1 MSARAPAGNV
11 NKKNGSDAAVD
22 NSERYKGDGVIVFIT
37 QVAAMSW
44 AETQHPEMTLAS
56 QSLEKTGFRSAI
68 QMEVEF
74 ALIGRTPKTMRASTN
89 SIASYTSWK
98 RDIFWGAPKYWGRRR
113 GRAPFCRYPAF
124 QSTHYSGRRMNGE
137 MMRPSSSDL
146 ERLATELE
154 GDLYFDETMRTL
166 YATDASVYR
175 EMPQAVA
182 LPKTEDDICKLVR
195 FARVHGTS
203 LIPRAAGTS
212 LAGQVVG
219 GGLVVDISRYLTR
232 ILEVDAAARRV
243 RVQPGVVRN
252 ELNLALAPHC
262 LFFAPETSTQ
272 NRCMIGGMV
281 GNNACGANSVVY
293 GSTRDHVIS
302 VRAVL
307 SDGSITEFGAL
318 SQEEFAAKS
327 RSDTLEALIYRKIDK
342 LLGDPENR
350 AEIAREFPKKSIHR
364 RNTGYAIDS
373 LAECTPFAPLGPPFN
388 FCRLLAGSEGTLAF
402 LTEITLSCEPLPP
415 RESALVCVHCTTID
429 EALQANLV
437 ALRHS
442 ARACELMDDNILECT
457 KTNIEQRQNR
467 FFVQGDPGAILAVEL
482 ASETREEVAA
492 LAATLETELR
502 VAGLGYHYPA
512 IWGPDQNRVW
522 NLRKAALGLLSNLP
536 GDAKPVAVIED
547 TAIDPEDLPAYVREF
562 DAILG
567 ARGLSAVHYA
577 HAGSGELH
585 LRPILNLKM
594 EEHRRLFRVIATE
607 VAHLVKRYGGSLSGE
622 HGDGRLRG
630 EFLPTM
636 VGKKNYALFREI
648 KYAWDPAGLF
658 NPGKITDTPPMD
670 GSLRYESGQAVREF
684 STVLSFADSR
694 GILRAAEQ
702 CNGSGDCRKSHL
714 MGGTMCPSF
723 MATRNERDTTRARA
737 NILREVLTRSPK
749 SNPFDSDEIAA
760 VMDLC
765 LSCKGCKSECPSNVD
780 IARLKAEWLQQYY
793 DARGVPFRSKLIAGF
808 SHAMAAA
815 QLAPGIYNFLVTNS
829 LTARWFKRL
838 AGFAQERS
846 MPQLN
851 ATTLRRWHRRHAN
864 KEGSFPNGSVFLFCD
879 EFTNFNDVGA
889 GIKAV
894 RLLNRLGYEI
904 IVPNHVDSGRA
915 QISKGLLRDAQRLA
929 IRNVELLKDVITD
942 ETPLI
947 GIEPS
952 AILGFRDEVPDLVP
966 GRLMDAARQLAKRSL
981 LVDEFIVREASRG
994 RIRREAFTLKSQEIR
1009 LHGHCHQKSLA
1020 SLTAT
1025 VKALE
1030 LPSNYKVKLI
1040 PSGCCGMAGS
1050 FGYEQE
1056 HYDLSMKVAELVLMP
1071 TVRSAA
1077 PETLIAAPGT
1087 SCRHQIKDCTG
1098 RIAQHPAEILHDA
1111 LVQEV

>member
-1 MSARAPAGNV
+1 M
-11 NKKNGSDAAVD
+11 
-22 NSERYKGDGVIVFIT
+22 E
-37 QVAAMSW
+37 
-44 AETQHPEMTLAS
+44 EHMT
-56 QSLEKTGFRSAI
+56 
-68 QMEVEF
+68 
-74 ALIGRTPKTMRASTN
+74 
-89 SIASYTSWK
+89 
-98 RDIFWGAPKYWGRRR
+98 
-113 GRAPFCRYPAF
+113 
-124 QSTHYSGRRMNGE
+124 
-137 MMRPSSSDL
+137 RPSPSAL

-154 GDLYFDETMRTL
+154 GDFHFDATMRTL

-182 LPKTEDDICKLVR
+182 LPRTENDICKLIR
-195 FARVHGTS
+195 FAREHQTS

-219 GGLVVDISRYLTR
+219 GGIVVDISRYLTR
-232 ILEVDAAARRV
+232 IVGIDAAARRV

-252 ELNLALAPHC
+252 ELNLALASHG

-307 SDGSITEFGAL
+307 ADGSIAEFGAL
-318 SQEEFAAKS
+318 SPQEFAAKS
-327 RSDTLEALIYRKIDK
+327 QSDTFEALLYRQMGE
-342 LLGDPENR
+342 LLGKAENR
-350 AEIAREFPKKSIHR
+350 EEITREFPKKSIHR

-373 LAECTPFAPLGPPFN
+373 LAECSPFVPDGPPFN

-402 LTEITLSCEPLPP
+402 LTEITLSCEALPP
-415 RESALVCVHCTTID
+415 RVSALVCVHCATID
-429 EALQANLV
+429 EALRANLV

-457 KTNIEQRQNR
+457 KANIEQRQNR
-467 FFVQGDPGAILAVEL
+467 FFVQGDPGAILAIEL
-482 ASETREEVAA
+482 AADTREEVAA
-492 LAATLETELR
+492 RAAGLESELR
-502 VAGLGYHYPA
+502 AAGLGYHYPVV
-512 IWGPDQNRVW
+512 WGADQNRVW
-522 NLRKAALGLLSNLP
+522 NLRKAALGLLSNIP

-547 TAIDPEDLPAYVREF
+547 TAIDPEDLPAFVREF
-562 DAILG
+562 DSILG
-567 ARGLSAVHYA
+567 GHGLAAVHYA

-585 LRPILNLKM
+585 LRPILNLKG
-594 EEHRRLFRVIATE
+594 EEHRRLFRVVATE
-607 VAHLVKRYGGSLSGE
+607 IAGLVKRYGGSLSGE

-630 EFLPTM
+630 EFLPFM

-648 KYAWDPAGLF
+648 KQKWDPSGLF

-670 GSLRYESGQAVREF
+670 ASLRYEPGQAVRELP
-684 STVLSFADSR
+684 TVLNFADSR

-714 MGGTMCPSF
+714 MGGTMCPSY

-749 SNPFDSDEIAA
+749 SNPFDSDEVAT

-780 IARLKAEWLQQYY
+780 VARLKAEWLQQYH
-793 DARGVPFRSKLIAGF
+793 DARGVPFRSKMIAGF
-808 SHAMAAA
+808 SSAMAAA
-815 QLAPGIYNFLVTNS
+815 QLAPGVYNFLVTNRITS
-829 LTARWFKRL
+829 RLFKRM
-838 AGFAQERS
+838 AGFALERS
-846 MPQLN
+846 MPRLY
-851 ATTLRRWHRRHAN
+851 ATTLRRWHQHHAN
-864 KEGSFPNGSVFLFCD
+864 KEGPFPNGRVFLFCD
-879 EFTNFNDVGA
+879 EFTNFNDVEA
-889 GIKAV
+889 GRKAV

-904 IVPNHVDSGRA
+904 IIPKHVDSGRA

-929 IRNVELLKDVITD
+929 IRNVELLKDLVTD
-942 ETPLI
+942 DTPMI

-966 GRLMDAARQLAKRSL
+966 AELIGAARELSKRAL
-981 LVDEFIVREASRG
+981 LIDEFITREAGRG
-994 RIRREAFTLKSQEIR
+994 RIRREAFTQELREIR

-1020 SLTAT
+1020 SLTPT
-1025 VKALE
+1025 VKSLE
-1030 LPSNYKVKLI
+1030 LPVNYKVKLI

-1056 HYDLSMKVAELVLMP
+1056 HYDVSMQVAELVLMP
-1071 TVRSAA
+1071 VVRSASA
-1077 PETLIAAPGT
+1077 ATLIAAPGT

-1098 RIAQHPAEILHDA
+1098 RIAQHPAEILYDA
-1111 LVQEV
+1111 LV

>member
-1 MSARAPAGNV
+1 MY
-11 NKKNGSDAAVD
+11 
-22 NSERYKGDGVIVFIT
+22 ER
-37 QVAAMSW
+37 
-44 AETQHPEMTLAS
+44 MT
-56 QSLEKTGFRSAI
+56 
-68 QMEVEF
+68 
-74 ALIGRTPKTMRASTN
+74 RTSP
-89 SIASYTSWK
+89 
-98 RDIFWGAPKYWGRRR
+98 
-113 GRAPFCRYPAF
+113 
-124 QSTHYSGRRMNGE
+124 
-137 MMRPSSSDL
+137 SDL

-154 GDLYFDETMRTL
+154 GDLHFDATMRTL

-182 LPKTEDDICKLVR
+182 LPKTEADICKLVR
-195 FARVHGTS
+195 FAREHGTS

-219 GGLVVDISRYLTR
+219 GGIVVDVSRYLTR
-232 ILEVDAAARRV
+232 IVEIDAVARRV

-252 ELNLALAPHC
+252 ELNLALAPHG

-293 GSTRDHVIS
+293 GSTRDHVVSI
-302 VRAVL
+302 RAVL
-307 SDGSITEFGAL
+307 SDSSIVEFETL
-318 SQEEFAAKS
+318 SPEEFAAKS
-327 RSDTLEALIYRKIDK
+327 RGDTLEALIYQNVST
-342 LLGDPENR
+342 LLGSPENR
-350 AEIAREFPKKSIHR
+350 TEITREFPKKSIHR
-364 RNTGYAIDS
+364 RNTGYAIDL
-373 LAECTPFAPLGPPFN
+373 LARCSPFIADGPPFN

-402 LTEITLSCEPLPP
+402 LTEVSLSCEPLPP

-429 EALQANLV
+429 EALRANLV

-442 ARACELMDDNILECT
+442 ARACELLDDNILECT

-482 ASETREEVAA
+482 AAETRDEVAA
-492 LAATLETELR
+492 LATGLEAELR
-502 VAGLGYHYPA
+502 TAGLGYHYPV

-522 NLRKAALGLLSNLP
+522 NLRKAALGLLSNIP

-547 TAIDPEDLPAYVREF
+547 TAIDPGDLPMFVHEF
-562 DAILG
+562 DSILESH
-567 ARGLSAVHYA
+567 GLSAVHYA

-585 LRPILNLKM
+585 LRPILNLKT
-594 EEHRRLFRVIATE
+594 EEHRKLFRVIATE
-607 VAHLVKRYGGSLSGE
+607 IARLVKRYGGSLSGE

-630 EFLPTM
+630 EFLPAM
-636 VGKKNYALFREI
+636 VGKRNYALFREI
-648 KYAWDPAGLF
+648 KHAWDPAEIF
-658 NPGKITDTPPMD
+658 NPGKITGTPPMD
-670 GSLRYESGQAVREF
+670 ASLRYESGQIDRQF
-684 STVLSFADSR
+684 PTVLDFAGSG

-749 SNPFDSDEIAA
+749 ANPFDSEEIAA

-780 IARLKAEWLQQYY
+780 VARLKAEWLQQYY

-808 SHAMAAA
+808 STAMAAA
-815 QLAPGIYNFLVTNS
+815 QLVPGFYNFLVTNHS
-829 LTARWFKRL
+829 TARLFKRF
-838 AGFAQERS
+838 AGFAEKRS
-846 MPQLN
+846 MPQLH
-851 ATTLRRWHRRHAN
+851 ATTLRRWHRREAN
-864 KEGSFPNGSVFLFCD
+864 KEKSFPNGRVFLFCD
-879 EFTNFNDVGA
+879 EFTNYNDVGT
-889 GIKAV
+889 GIKTV

-904 IVPNHVDSGRA
+904 VIPTHVDSGRA
-915 QISKGLLRDAQRLA
+915 QISKGLLRDAQQLA

-942 ETPLI
+942 NTPLI

-966 GRLMDAARQLAKRSL
+966 GRLAEPARKLAKRSL
-981 LVDEFIVREASRG
+981 LVDEFIAREAGRH
-994 RIRREAFTLKSQEIR
+994 RIRSEAFTQNFRKIK

-1030 LPSNYKVKLI
+1030 LPVNYQVQLI

-1056 HYDLSMKVAELVLMP
+1056 HYDLSIQVAELVLMP
-1071 TVRSAA
+1071 AVRSAPA
-1077 PETLIAAPGT
+1077 DTYIAAPGT

-1098 RIAQHPAEILHDA
+1098 RIALHPAEILYDA
-1111 LVQEV
+1111 LA

>member
-1 MSARAPAGNV
+1 M
-11 NKKNGSDAAVD
+11 
-22 NSERYKGDGVIVFIT
+22 E
-37 QVAAMSW
+37 
-44 AETQHPEMTLAS
+44 EHMT
-56 QSLEKTGFRSAI
+56 
-68 QMEVEF
+68 
-74 ALIGRTPKTMRASTN
+74 
-89 SIASYTSWK
+89 
-98 RDIFWGAPKYWGRRR
+98 
-113 GRAPFCRYPAF
+113 
-124 QSTHYSGRRMNGE
+124 
-137 MMRPSSSDL
+137 RPSTSTL
-146 ERLATELE
+146 EQLATELE
-154 GDLYFDETMRTL
+154 GDFHFDATMRTL

-175 EMPQAVA
+175 EMPLAVA
-182 LPKTEDDICKLVR
+182 LPRTEKDICKLIR
-195 FARVHGTS
+195 FAREHGTS

-219 GGLVVDISRYLTR
+219 GGIVVDISRYLTR
-232 ILEVDAAARRV
+232 ILAIDSDTRRV

-252 ELNLALAPHC
+252 ELNLALAPHG

-307 SDGSITEFGAL
+307 ADGSIAEFGAL
-318 SQEEFAAKS
+318 SPEEFGAKS
-327 RSDTLEALIYRKIDK
+327 QSDTFEALLYRQVGE
-342 LLGDPENR
+342 LLGRAENR
-350 AEIAREFPKKSIHR
+350 EEIAREFPKKSIHR

-373 LAECTPFAPLGPPFN
+373 LAECSPFVPDGPPFN

-415 RESALVCVHCTTID
+415 RVSALVCVHCATID
-429 EALQANLV
+429 EALRANLV

-457 KTNIEQRQNR
+457 KVNIEQRQNR

-482 ASETREEVAA
+482 AADTRDEVAGR
-492 LAATLETELR
+492 AASLETELR
-502 VAGLGYHYPA
+502 AAGLGYHYPVV
-512 IWGPDQNRVW
+512 WGADQTRVW
-522 NLRKAALGLLSNLP
+522 NLRKAALGLLSNIP

-547 TAIDPEDLPAYVREF
+547 TAIDPEDLPAFVREF
-562 DAILG
+562 DSILG
-567 ARGLSAVHYA
+567 SHGLAAVHYA

-585 LRPILNLKM
+585 LRPILNLKE

-607 VAHLVKRYGGSLSGE
+607 IARLVKQCGGSLSGE

-630 EFLPTM
+630 EFLPFM
-636 VGKKNYALFREI
+636 VGKANYALFREI
-648 KYAWDPAGLF
+648 KNKWDPSGLF

-670 GSLRYESGQAVREF
+670 ESLRYEPGQAVREI
-684 STVLSFADSR
+684 STVLNFADSR

-714 MGGTMCPSF
+714 MGGTMCPSY

-737 NILREVLTRSPK
+737 NILREVLTRSTK

-793 DARGVPFRSKLIAGF
+793 DARGVPVRSKLIAGF
-808 SHAMAAA
+808 SSAMAAA
-815 QLAPGIYNFLVTNS
+815 QIAPGIYNFLVTNRVTS
-829 LTARWFKRL
+829 NLFKRL
-838 AGFAQERS
+838 AGFASERS
-846 MPQLN
+846 MPRLY
-851 ATTLRRWHRRHAN
+851 ATTLRRWHQNHAN
-864 KEGSFPNGSVFLFCD
+864 KEGPFPNGRVFLFCD

-889 GIKAV
+889 GRKLV

-904 IVPNHVDSGRA
+904 TIPKHVDSGRA
-915 QISKGLLRDAQRLA
+915 QISKGLLRDARRLA
-929 IRNVELLKDVITD
+929 IRNVELLKDVVTD
-942 ETPLI
+942 DTPMI

-966 GRLMDAARQLAKRSL
+966 ADLIGAARQLSKRSL
-981 LVDEFIVREASRG
+981 LVEEFIAREAERG
-994 RIRREAFTLKSQEIR
+994 RIRREAFTEELREIR

-1020 SLTAT
+1020 SLTPT

-1030 LPSNYKVKLI
+1030 LPINYKVKLI

-1056 HYDLSMKVAELVLMP
+1056 HYEVSMQVAELVLMP
-1071 TVRSAA
+1071 AVRSAPA
-1077 PETLIAAPGT
+1077 TTLIAAPGT

-1111 LVQEV
+1111 LV